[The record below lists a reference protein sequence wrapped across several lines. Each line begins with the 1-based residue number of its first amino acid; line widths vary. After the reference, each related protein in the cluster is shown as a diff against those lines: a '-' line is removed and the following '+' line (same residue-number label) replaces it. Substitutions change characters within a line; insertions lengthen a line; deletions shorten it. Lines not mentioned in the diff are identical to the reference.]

1 MVITCFELTVVYDV
15 IDDGSSLTFDIYS
28 GYWIDGFT
36 QAVMIMFD
44 RYDDL
49 FVMVEAICLPD
60 FFYKRYYCFIGDFC
74 RLLFCFIQPLQIDS
88 CTVFILPDGVYIIL
102 FSCRWFSAC

>member
-1 MVITCFELTVVYDV
+1 MVITCFELMVVYDV

-28 GYWIDGFT
+28 RYWIDGFT

-49 FVMVEAICLPD
+49 L
-60 FFYKRYYCFIGDFC
+60 
-74 RLLFCFIQPLQIDS
+74 
-88 CTVFILPDGVYIIL
+88 
-102 FSCRWFSAC
+102 